1 MIRLLLIPA
10 LCLITLHPLFAQLVS
25 GPMPCAIHQRDVKIW
40 FQLEDNAAPNLLYWT
55 DDNPGT
61 KLSAKVSPDK
71 DFGNTAIVHLSGLH
85 PGTTYRYTLDRNPK
99 TIWSFTTQPLWQWR
113 TDAPDFRLALG
124 SCTYINDESFDRP
137 GKPYGASYE
146 IFESIASAKPDVM
159 LWLGDNVYFRE
170 GDWDSRA
177 GMVNRYTQTRSVP
190 EMQKLLPICAHL
202 AIWDDHDFG
211 PNDAT
216 GNFILKKEALDVF
229 NRFWGN
235 PTTGVPSVKGGT
247 GITTRYQYSDMD
259 FFLLDNR
266 YHRVAHFVEGVE
278 TTLLGEEQINW
289 LVESLKESKAP
300 FKLVAIGGQFLN
312 PVKKFENYAQ
322 YEEERKKILDLIR
335 DNGIEGVIFLTG
347 DRHCT
352 ELSSLAL
359 GNGITVYDLTCSP
372 LSSGPYDN
380 STEENTLRVDG
391 TLVAERNYCTIDFTG
406 KKGERAAT
414 ITCFDPKGTARW
426 MKRIEAPLKEKK

>member
-1 MIRLLLIPA
+1 MIRLIALL
-10 LCLITLHPLFAQLVS
+10 TLWLSSGQGAIAQVIS
-25 GPMPCAIHQRDVKIW
+25 GPMPCAIHLRDAKIW
-40 FQLEDNAAPNLLYWT
+40 FQFDGSDPVNILYWP
-55 DDNPGT
+55 DQSPGRRYA
-61 KLSAKVSPDK
+61 AKITPDAAY
-71 DFGNTAIVHLSGLH
+71 GNTAIAELSGLT
-85 PGTTYRYTLDRNPK
+85 PGTVYRYMLDRNPN
-99 TIWSFTTQPLWQWR
+99 TTWTFTTQPLWQWR

-124 SCTYINDESFDRP
+124 SCTYINDEPFDRP

-190 EMQKLLPICAHL
+190 EIQKLLPICAHL

-216 GNFILKKEALDVF
+216 GNFMLKKEALDVF
-229 NRFWGN
+229 EKFWGN
-235 PTTGVPSVKGGT
+235 PTAGVPSVEGGA

-278 TTLLGEEQINW
+278 TTLLGEEQITW

-335 DNGIEGVIFLTG
+335 ENGIEGVIFLTG

-352 ELSSLAL
+352 ELSSLTL
-359 GNGITVYDLTCSP
+359 DNGITVYDLTCSP

-380 STEENTLRVDG
+380 SKEENTLRVDG
-391 TLVAERNYCTIDFTG
+391 TLVADRNYCTIDFTG

-414 ITCFDPKGTARW
+414 ITCFDTKGTARW
-426 MKRIEAPLKEKK
+426 KKRIETPLKEKK

>member
-1 MIRLLLIPA
+1 MIRLLSILA
-10 LCLITLHPLFAQLVS
+10 LWILTGYGALAQVIS

-40 FQLEDNAAPNLLYWT
+40 FQFENDNASNLLYWSEQAPERKYT
-55 DDNPGT
+55 
-61 KLSAKVSPDK
+61 AKITPDAA
-71 DFGNTAIVHLSGLH
+71 FGNTAIAELSGLT
-85 PGTTYRYTLDRNPK
+85 PGTTYQYALDKNPK
-99 TIWSFTTQPLWQWR
+99 TTWTFTTQPLWQWR

-124 SCTYINDESFDRP
+124 SCTYINDEPFDRP

-146 IFESIASAKPDVM
+146 IFESIAASKPDVM

-177 GMVNRYTQTRSVP
+177 GMVSRYTHTRSVP
-190 EMQKLLPICAHL
+190 EMQKLLPVCAHL

-216 GNFILKKEALDVF
+216 GNFILKKEALEVF
-229 NRFWGN
+229 EKFWGN
-235 PTTGVPSVKGGT
+235 PTTGVPSVEGGA

-259 FFLLDNR
+259 FFMLDNR
-266 YHRVAHFVEGVE
+266 YHRVAHFVEGTE
-278 TTLLGEEQINW
+278 TTMLGEDQIGW
-289 LVESLKESKAP
+289 LIESLKESKAP

-312 PVKKFENYAQ
+312 PAKKFENYSQ

-335 DNGIEGVIFLTG
+335 DNGIEGVIFLSG

-352 ELSSLAL
+352 ELSSLTL
-359 GNGITVYDLTCSP
+359 DNGITVYDLTCSP

-380 STEENTLRVDG
+380 TKEENTLRVEG

-406 KKGERAAT
+406 KKGERVAT
-414 ITCFDPKGTARW
+414 MKCYDSKGN
-426 MKRIEAPLKEKK
+426 EKWKQVINPAVKGK